1 MLLGKGR
8 EPVGRREAFICMRA
22 NRRYHEKGGPE
33 TKRGIP
39 LGGGERPTGGE
50 GTGRD
55 GVGGRQQRVIWDTKA
70 SGRNG
75 RGAPPALFLFLLFP
89 SCLIGAFMVGIVHG
103 RVGGRVRRWKDRIFF
118 RPKGHESDTCT
129 GTASCQVTLEKNKPR
144 PASSVMTNARATFAI
159 RVLLTPGLLAMV
171 QLREGPVRNFP
182 SFHPLVPW
190 KGERLPQRGMP

>member
-103 RVGGRVRRWKDRIFF
+103 RVGGKSEALERQDLFSTQRTRKRQEHWHCKLS
-118 RPKGHESDTCT
+118 GDT
-129 GTASCQVTLEKNKPR
+129 
-144 PASSVMTNARATFAI
+144 
-159 RVLLTPGLLAMV
+159 
-171 QLREGPVRNFP
+171 
-182 SFHPLVPW
+182 
-190 KGERLPQRGMP
+190 